1 MKRKLSFLFLS
12 ALTIPF
18 LMVSCSDD
26 KEEQEVKPAA
36 DLVVDN
42 SSVTLL
48 QGDEITVG
56 ITSGNGDYYVKPF
69 DESVATATVNG
80 NKVTIKATENSE
92 LEENNRIET
101 TVLVIDGRKKVA
113 RIQVQVAKL
122 WNLTVDT
129 PEEGFDLFIGEKRL
143 IKILTGNGDYQI
155 SVPEGADKYLEV
167 GELSGQTFP
176 VTAKF
181 ETETDHPIEITI
193 TDKKDKTV
201 VIPIVVN
208 IVDLTLKSNE
218 AIFAEPDAES
228 QYIAIEKGNGGYT
241 FTYQVEGGEPTADAT
256 IVEASEDENLI
267 TLKPKARGDVK
278 VIVTDQKGSEEVI
291 AVKVNPYKLKA
302 SVETVS
308 IGGFKASTEFSIVK
322 GNGEYV
328 LQALSEADKELM
340 DVIVLDEGT
349 YKVTAKKLGATNLVI
364 TDQAGEKLTLPVSV
378 NPVAADI
385 GGDRYFYMDV
395 KNLNHRIPELGLL
408 HLSQVTYEIIFYPND
423 TRGLQTFMGLEGNLL
438 LRSEEGRDTNPH
450 FQIAFKANGLSNPYL
465 LSEQVVY
472 SDRKDANA
480 KKPGKWYHVALVYDG
495 TQPNI
500 MEAYKLYINGVPEK
514 LTGKEDYSNKAPN
527 SSMDLTIMN
536 ADNYFMIGRANN
548 NDYRNGLIRVYQ
560 ARIWKTARTEQEIKE
575 NLCELKSG
583 YNTDDLVG
591 YWIFSDGIEKSEYE
605 DLSGHEMNAKV
616 GDHNGAKPST
626 IAADRYKPVECPHS
640 Y

>member
-1 MKRKLSFLFLS
+1 M
-12 ALTIPF
+12 
-18 LMVSCSDD
+18 
-26 KEEQEVKPAA
+26 
-36 DLVVDN
+36 
-42 SSVTLL
+42 
-48 QGDEITVG
+48 
-56 ITSGNGDYYVKPF
+56 
-69 DESVATATVNG
+69 
-80 NKVTIKATENSE
+80 
-92 LEENNRIET
+92 
-101 TVLVIDGRKKVA
+101 
-113 RIQVQVAKL
+113 
-122 WNLTVDT
+122 
-129 PEEGFDLFIGEKRL
+129 
-143 IKILTGNGDYQI
+143 
-155 SVPEGADKYLEV
+155 
-167 GELSGQTFP
+167 
-176 VTAKF
+176 
-181 ETETDHPIEITI
+181 
-193 TDKKDKTV
+193 
-201 VIPIVVN
+201 
-208 IVDLTLKSNE
+208 
-218 AIFAEPDAES
+218 
-228 QYIAIEKGNGGYT
+228 
-241 FTYQVEGGEPTADAT
+241 
-256 IVEASEDENLI
+256 I

-328 LQALSEADKELM
+328 LQALSEADQELM

-378 NPVAADI
+378 
-385 GGDRYFYMDV
+385 
-395 KNLNHRIPELGLL
+395 
-408 HLSQVTYEIIFYPND
+408 ND

-626 IAADRYKPVECPHS
+626 ITADRYKPVECPHS

>member
-18 LMVSCSDD
+18 FMVSCSDD

-36 DLVVDN
+36 DLVFDN

-92 LEENNRIET
+92 LEENNRTET

-208 IVDLTLKSNE
+208 IVDLTLKSND

-302 SVETVS
+302 SVEAVS

-328 LQALSEADKELM
+328 LQALSEADQELM

-395 KNLNHRIPELGLL
+395 KNLNHRIPELGLQ

-500 MEAYKLYINGVPEK
+500 MEAYKLYINGVQEK

-626 IAADRYKPVECPHS
+626 ITADRYKPVECPHS

>member
-1 MKRKLSFLFLS
+1 M
-12 ALTIPF
+12 
-18 LMVSCSDD
+18 
-26 KEEQEVKPAA
+26 
-36 DLVVDN
+36 
-42 SSVTLL
+42 
-48 QGDEITVG
+48 
-56 ITSGNGDYYVKPF
+56 
-69 DESVATATVNG
+69 
-80 NKVTIKATENSE
+80 
-92 LEENNRIET
+92 
-101 TVLVIDGRKKVA
+101 
-113 RIQVQVAKL
+113 
-122 WNLTVDT
+122 
-129 PEEGFDLFIGEKRL
+129 
-143 IKILTGNGDYQI
+143 
-155 SVPEGADKYLEV
+155 
-167 GELSGQTFP
+167 
-176 VTAKF
+176 
-181 ETETDHPIEITI
+181 
-193 TDKKDKTV
+193 
-201 VIPIVVN
+201 
-208 IVDLTLKSNE
+208 
-218 AIFAEPDAES
+218 
-228 QYIAIEKGNGGYT
+228 
-241 FTYQVEGGEPTADAT
+241 
-256 IVEASEDENLI
+256 
-267 TLKPKARGDVK
+267 
-278 VIVTDQKGSEEVI
+278 
-291 AVKVNPYKLKA
+291 
-302 SVETVS
+302 
-308 IGGFKASTEFSIVK
+308 
-322 GNGEYV
+322 
-328 LQALSEADKELM
+328 
-340 DVIVLDEGT
+340 
-349 YKVTAKKLGATNLVI
+349 TAKKLGATNLVI

-395 KNLNHRIPELGLL
+395 KNLNHRIPELGLQ

>member
-122 WNLTVDT
+122 
-129 PEEGFDLFIGEKRL
+129 
-143 IKILTGNGDYQI
+143 
-155 SVPEGADKYLEV
+155 
-167 GELSGQTFP
+167 
-176 VTAKF
+176 
-181 ETETDHPIEITI
+181 
-193 TDKKDKTV
+193 
-201 VIPIVVN
+201 
-208 IVDLTLKSNE
+208 
-218 AIFAEPDAES
+218 
-228 QYIAIEKGNGGYT
+228 
-241 FTYQVEGGEPTADAT
+241 
-256 IVEASEDENLI
+256 
-267 TLKPKARGDVK
+267 
-278 VIVTDQKGSEEVI
+278 
-291 AVKVNPYKLKA
+291 
-302 SVETVS
+302 
-308 IGGFKASTEFSIVK
+308 
-322 GNGEYV
+322 
-328 LQALSEADKELM
+328 
-340 DVIVLDEGT
+340 
-349 YKVTAKKLGATNLVI
+349 
-364 TDQAGEKLTLPVSV
+364 LTLPVSV

-395 KNLNHRIPELGLL
+395 KNLNHRIPELGLQ